1 MKISIISLT
10 SNGGRLALSLAQG
23 LTGEISLYCFEKYP
37 VEGGKSFSKIGDA
50 AKEAWECSD
59 GIIFICACGIAVR
72 AIAPLIRSK
81 ISDPAVVSIDEQGRF
96 AVSLLSGHI
105 GGANRLAEQT
115 AEILD
120 AVPVITTATDSGG
133 KFSPDMF
140 AKENGLA
147 ITDMTMA
154 KEIAAASVRG
164 EMIGFADMLSGRS
177 ANINSEYGV
186 CVSCDKNAR
195 PFEHTLV
202 LMPKNI
208 VIGAGC
214 RKNISP
220 EILEKHILSCLEAEK
235 IDIRR
240 ICALAT
246 IDIKR
251 DEPAM
256 RAFAKKYNIPL
267 RVFSAAELS
276 CAEGDF
282 SSSAFVME
290 KTGTDNVCERSA
302 VLCGAKILCPKKKGD
317 GVTCALAELP
327 VNIPLPE
334 NL

>member
-1 MKISIISLT
+1 MKISVISLT
-10 SNGGRLALSLAQG
+10 PNGGRLALSLAQR

-37 VEGGKSFSKIGDA
+37 VKDGKSFLKISEA

-81 ISDPAVVSIDEQGRF
+81 ISDPAVVAADDRGKF

-105 GGANRLAEQT
+105 GGANRLAGQT
-115 AEILD
+115 AEILG

-140 AKENGLA
+140 AVENGLA

-164 EMIGFADMLSGRS
+164 EKIGFEDLLSGRS
-177 ANINSEYGV
+177 ANMNAEYGV
-186 CVSCDKNAR
+186 CISCNKSVR

-202 LMPKNI
+202 LLPKNI

-220 EILEKHILSCLEAEK
+220 EILEKHILSCIGSEE
-235 IDIRR
+235 IDVER

-267 RVFSAAELS
+267 RSFSAEELS
-276 CAEGDF
+276 CAKGNFTSSDF
-282 SSSAFVME
+282 VKE

-302 VLCGAKILCPKKKGD
+302 VLCGGNILCPKKKGD